1 MNLVFQE
8 YKMSIKVSIV
18 IPVRNNLHFTQKC
31 LESIALSP
39 PQVGYEIIVVDNA
52 SDDGTHE
59 FLKLK
64 KQYGELDFHRNSIPQ
79 NFSASCN
86 QGAHMSMGN
95 YLLFLN
101 NDIEAFP
108 GWLDAMVEVAER
120 QQRIGAVGAKLI
132 YPDGTIQHAGV
143 AFHYFRKIR
152 KYGPYHIFKKL
163 PRSSP
168 AVNKEREFQCVTGAC
183 LLTPRELFLGSGSF
197 DERFINCFEDVD
209 YCLRIREMGYK
220 VIYTPKAELTHYE
233 GQTPGRKDGVM
244 ESDRVLREKWGNQ
257 MLADEWNYLE
267 EEGFAVEE
275 DDLGTL
281 TIFPGQ
287 ELQQWWRAIYQL
299 MELDQFATVLDEIE
313 KVEVIIGANHL
324 HLCETRGKCHIA
336 LGDYQ
341 AARADYA
348 KALTFDPK
356 NPDLKWG
363 LARVAIAEGKI
374 SDARKR
380 LEKLIEAHPADE
392 RVTAWQTTLS
402 QILELPES
410 APLKSVAESNKIPT
424 LNVENL

>member
-120 QQRIGAVGAKLI
+120 QQRIGAVGAKLM
-132 YPDGTIQHAGV
+132 
-143 AFHYFRKIR
+143 
-152 KYGPYHIFKKL
+152 
-163 PRSSP
+163 
-168 AVNKEREFQCVTGAC
+168 
-183 LLTPRELFLGSGSF
+183 LTPRELFLGSGSF

-233 GQTPGRKDGVM
+233 GQTPGRKVGVM